1 MNEEDRKALEAETAL
16 RVERDAERLITQWST
31 EKVRV
36 YNTRY
41 DLWWCWYSS
50 GYTKDITKAGLYDK
64 GFKVPRPC
72 DEIRPVDPTK
82 YEFDA
87 IMSRL
92 KPVGQ

>member
-1 MNEEDRKALEAETAL
+1 MTEEGKAL
-16 RVERDAERLITQWST
+16 DAEKAERVIKDTDRLITQWSL

-41 DLWWCWYSS
+41 DLWWCWNSN

-64 GFKVPRPC
+64 GFKVPRSE